1 MKKLITLL
9 LALAMILSLVAC
21 GAKDDGGKD
30 DAADTILVGCY
41 MPMTG
46 PTAAAG
52 LDQLNGVK
60 MAIDAVNAAGG
71 INGKQ
76 IELKAYDDT
85 GTSEGAV
92 KAATRLIEEDG
103 VKIIIGSSTSGNI
116 LAVSSVTEAAKVTQV
131 GTGTGATWTNIGLSY
146 TYRAT
151 SNSTLPIST
160 MATQIKDF
168 GYKKVAL
175 MSVESEFG
183 QSGRDSILAACEKN
197 SIELIA
203 DIKFQSNEADFSG
216 AAAKAIAANP
226 EAIIV
231 YGVGYEEAMV
241 TKQLRAN
248 GYKGLIFTTEGATD
262 AQMLNTAGAAAD
274 GVVFAA
280 TYVVPATAEEGAT
293 ELIRKVL
300 KECVSTY
307 GAMPYCDQ
315 FYRGYDQACLVV
327 EALKNAEDINDGESI
342 MKAFKGIKGFVG
354 LGGEFDFTAGT
365 GDGLANTSKWMI
377 LDGKIQEYDK
387 AALEAF
393 LAK

>member
-21 GAKDDGGKD
+21 GAKDDGGKAN
-30 DAADTILVGCY
+30 AADTILVGCY

-151 SNSTLPIST
+151 ANATLPIQT
-160 MATQIKDF
+160 MATQITDF
-168 GYKKVAL
+168 GYTKVAL
-175 MSVESEFG
+175 LSVLSEFG
-183 QSGRDSILAACEKN
+183 QSGHDDIVKACDAN
-197 SIELIA
+197 GIEVIA
-203 DIKFQSNEADFSG
+203 DIQFQSNETDFSG
-216 AAAKAIAANP
+216 PITNALAAEP
-226 EAIIV
+226 EAVIV

-241 TKQLRAN
+241 TKQLRQN
-248 GYKGLIFTTEGATD
+248 GYNGLIFTTEGATD
-262 AQMLNTAGAAAD
+262 AQMLNTAGATSN

-280 TYVVPATAEEGAT
+280 TYVVPASPEEGAT
-293 ELIRKVL
+293 EMIREVL
-300 KECVSTY
+300 ADCVETY

-315 FYRGYDQACLVV
+315 FYRGYDQAKLVI
-327 EALKNAEDINDGESI
+327 EALSNSADVESGEANMEAFRSI
-342 MKAFKGIKGFVG
+342 SGVIL

-365 GDGLANTSKWMI
+365 GDGLSQTSKWMI
-377 LDGKIQEYDK
+377 LDGKIQEYDQ
-387 AALEAF
+387 AALDAF
-393 LAK
+393 LAG